1 MLIICPKC
9 KKRHELQKSNQN
21 ITISC
26 DCGETL
32 TVLPW
37 LSYRE
42 VISEQMEMKCPLCN
56 RSYDLTAFRDKT
68 EIACSCGNLFIAQ
81 YADSKDGGIG
91 RRKTDQEFYLRQMEL
106 HGLIDTSRLIHS
118 SIHDLDM
125 LLRLIVRVTMEML
138 GVEGISVVLYDE
150 EEDNLIFYAVTGEKS
165 AELTSFRLVEG
176 EGIAGN
182 CIANK
187 SAILVNNVQND
198 ARFSQRADN
207 VTGFTTR
214 SILCIP
220 LIVDNECIGAI
231 EAVNKEAEEGFGKY
245 DMLLAEAVAS
255 QIAVAIHNVRLHEE
269 AIKTERLAAM
279 GQAVTSVAH
288 CVKNML
294 TGLNGGLYMIQHDL
308 KKLEEDSVN
317 KGFEMMKRNIK
328 RITDLVQ
335 DMLAYSKDRKPE
347 YELVEINELA
357 DSVVELMQ
365 TKAKECNVA
374 LSFTPD
380 TSLGEVNADQKG
392 IYRSILNLVSN
403 AIDASQ
409 DNENTAVVVKTG
421 SNDSG
426 ELIIDVVDQGCGMDE
441 ETIQSI
447 FQPFYSSKGS
457 RGTGLG
463 LSTTKKIVEEHGGR
477 IQVTSHMGEGSTFSI
492 ILPMGKKNSVATSHD

>member
-1 MLIICPKC
+1 
-9 KKRHELQKSNQN
+9 
-21 ITISC
+21 
-26 DCGETL
+26 
-32 TVLPW
+32 
-37 LSYRE
+37 
-42 VISEQMEMKCPLCN
+42 
-56 RSYDLTAFRDKT
+56 
-68 EIACSCGNLFIAQ
+68 
-81 YADSKDGGIG
+81 
-91 RRKTDQEFYLRQMEL
+91 
-106 HGLIDTSRLIHS
+106 
-118 SIHDLDM
+118 
-125 LLRLIVRVTMEML
+125 
-138 GVEGISVVLYDE
+138 
-150 EEDNLIFYAVTGEKS
+150 
-165 AELTSFRLVEG
+165 
-176 EGIAGN
+176 
-182 CIANK
+182 
-187 SAILVNNVQND
+187 
-198 ARFSQRADN
+198 
-207 VTGFTTR
+207 
-214 SILCIP
+214 
-220 LIVDNECIGAI
+220 
-231 EAVNKEAEEGFGKY
+231 
-245 DMLLAEAVAS
+245 
-255 QIAVAIHNVRLHEE
+255 
-269 AIKTERLAAM
+269 
-279 GQAVTSVAH
+279 
-288 CVKNML
+288 
-294 TGLNGGLYMIQHDL
+294 
-308 KKLEEDSVN
+308 
-317 KGFEMMKRNIK
+317 MMKRNIK

-374 LSFTPD
+374 LSFIPD

-409 DNENTAVVVKTG
+409 DNENTAVIVKTG